1 MTGPLVRLVAN
12 GLSGSRQ
19 ARAVL
24 LVFPDP
30 NGKSGWDPFNW
41 PAAAHPF
48 IDDLL
53 ERGKVQLS
61 GDNFKGLTPPTLT
74 KSPSM
79 ALNKKE
85 VEDIESLWQRSL
97 MRSPKISADLFSVW
111 TNTEVHSP
119 PLRANVP
126 LPVAEAGL
134 LLPLERARAALT
146 MIAPDDSPLHKRSG
160 LRPPPEKLNA
170 MGRPWLGDAQTLVQ
184 LASANP
190 DMLDDSLRRIL
201 FGPPDVG
208 AWLQDTEAG
217 TDLSEHPFSVP
228 LSPDDITRRA
238 LGHGDQDLLSV
249 FDRMH
254 AFHYA
259 ALNGIQLTQNVPA
272 PDVADDPEHEQSPG
286 ATRRL
291 QQLLSSPA
299 LLRLFGFAR
308 DVLIDFS
315 ADIPDGVGIFEQL
328 IFSVPIAFQKT
339 AFEVDRERG
348 HFYPPSRITKGDI
361 VRHGVRRIG
370 IREDSGNHRFTMIS
384 IEPVT
389 SVDEDIQAS
398 SNRRK
403 GKVTTGPLALV
414 DLHPQS
420 FPSFETQDVEFAE
433 DLAAPAPNRLDV
445 GIDTED
451 GKVAWYSASPRVIRY
466 GDPRVPAGK
475 SPDWPQKMIDRL
487 TPDWL
492 PAFERDAHGVAFST
506 FKQKLYENP
515 ADSAKQNDKDK
526 KQTTPVSNY
535 DPRIATYG
543 GEALGARSNPI
554 NIEGKKPKWGAS
566 KVWLSDSDLL
576 LDQHVGIPVGDD
588 GDLALRRFG
597 WRYHFGIRRAFI
609 GGAGITLDRARA
621 IYEEEEDAAF
631 PPASRNGGGF
641 RYLRHD
647 AITKPE
653 VMLPPEFS
661 TRLKPLDKLQTGQQM
676 VLVSRKVKSGAEIG
690 RTTRILVPQPVEPE
704 FAAMHEA
711 FDELESWAAV
721 PDQIAVPMPNT
732 PAGDKG
738 APLATYAPRQGLR
751 NLWLNDNGQHGTDKR
766 SHRLK
771 IGKGEIRATPY
782 YPDPAACFMV
792 LRLWHPHLDRWLGP
806 SMAVRIRGDGVNER
820 HFRWP
825 DILPVMLELSAVTGT
840 LGPRL
845 SGGDIITEKGQRYRR
860 VTASLAPGEA
870 ASLKAW
876 FAPDAEDMLSWF
888 DIIDRSVD
896 LCTAEGK
903 ECVCKPEAECA
914 TGRLQLLGTLGAAMN
929 ADLGSTDEERNRLAG
944 LYHHRLL
951 QEPNYLFADVADIKL
966 VHATDEP
973 WTPAAFKGTP
983 VVARPISLEKEPLNA
998 FLATAGRASEWDDK
1012 AAEDNATAVIIGGEI
1027 IFDQATTSSLSI
1039 EAQMLRP
1046 GDESLERAPP
1056 EVPAQ
1061 FVPNEMTAIKYDRYE
1076 GRVDFGNKV
1085 WTEILRIENIPMPED
1100 GRAGSHEFS
1109 LEEVLAGRDPRMT
1122 GATVQYLAPLH
1133 HGQARQAQLR
1143 VVPTARHAAMISTKP
1158 APPSLQHPV
1167 TPAVWI
1173 PATIQPAAPDCKE
1186 LIPCLAWDESS
1197 ETERGNVRAIKKRNT
1212 GFRLVLRRPWFSTGE
1227 GERVGIVLWPPPV
1240 LNLPFATGQP
1250 SFIETEVPTDLA
1262 LKMLTEEDLSPFG
1275 RLVSVWGGDPT
1286 KTAPRERET
1295 KQRFLSFK
1303 EFKLPKTAMLHP
1315 RVLMP
1320 VPASVTGQ
1328 DKPTFVEVSVV
1339 SFPVEFEE
1347 YATDAFVDIDIAP
1360 ILGVA
1365 EPLLRLGVVRLQ
1377 LNARNDTPPS
1387 YRGDASGIRCSPA
1400 SVVEARL
1407 FPERVLSV
1415 SATAIGP
1422 EHGASEPRTSVSVI
1436 LSGPASSSATGPS
1449 GTRVRIELKELIGDD
1464 EVAVAI
1470 IKSEASQG
1478 GEIRALNYA
1487 FAEGTGK
1494 MADSVLYKHEN
1505 GEDIWVASFILPGN
1519 IASRS
1524 IVARAS
1530 EDALEKYAW
1539 EDLGDPAEL
1548 PRYFAEV
1555 KLSST
1560 LPVQN

>member
-1 MTGPLVRLVAN
+1 LVAN
-12 GLSGSRQ
+12 GLSGPRQ

-30 NGKSGWDPFNW
+30 NGKSGWDPFHW

-48 IDDLL
+48 IDGLL
-53 ERGKVQLS
+53 AGAKVQLS
-61 GDNFKGLTPPTLT
+61 GNNFKGLMPPTLT
-74 KSPSM
+74 KPPLK
-79 ALNKKE
+79 APNKKE
-85 VEDIESLWQRSL
+85 IEDIESLWQRSL
-97 MRSPKISADLFSVW
+97 LRSPKISADLFSLW
-111 TNTEVHSP
+111 TKTEVHSP
-119 PLRANVP
+119 PLRAHVP

-170 MGRPWLGDAQTLVQ
+170 MGRPWLGDTQTLVR

-190 DMLDDSLRRIL
+190 GMLDDSSRRIL

-208 AWLQDTEAG
+208 AWLQDNEAG
-217 TDLSEHPFSVP
+217 TDLSDHPFSAP
-228 LSPDDITRRA
+228 LNPDDIARRA

-259 ALNGIQLTQNVPA
+259 ALNGIPLAQNAPVP
-272 PDVADDPEHEQSPG
+272 DSADDPEHEQSPG

-308 DVLIDFS
+308 DVLIDFG
-315 ADIPDGVGIFEQL
+315 ADIPDGVGIFEQV
-328 IFSVPIAFQKT
+328 IFSIPIAFQKT
-339 AFEVDRERG
+339 AFEVDRDRG
-348 HFYPPSRITKGDI
+348 HFYPPSRITKGDT

-370 IREDSGNHRFTMIS
+370 FREDDGNHRFAMIS
-384 IEPVT
+384 IEPVI
-389 SVDEDIQAS
+389 SADEDMQAS
-398 SNRRK
+398 SNKRK

-414 DLHPQS
+414 DLRPQS
-420 FPSFETQDVEFAE
+420 FPPFETRDVQFAE

-451 GKVAWYSASPRVIRY
+451 AKVAWYSASPRVIRY
-466 GDPRVPAGK
+466 GDPRAPAGR
-475 SPDWPQKMIDRL
+475 SPDWPQKIIDRL

-492 PAFERDAHGVAFST
+492 PAFERDAHGIAFST
-506 FKQKLYENP
+506 FKQKLDENP
-515 ADSAKQNDKDK
+515 TDAAKQDDKDK
-526 KQTTPVSNY
+526 KQTTSVSSC

-566 KVWLSDSDLL
+566 PVWLSESDLL
-576 LDQHVGIPVGDD
+576 LDQHVGVAVGDA

-621 IYEEEEDAAF
+621 IYEEDEDAAF
-631 PPASRNGGGF
+631 PPASKNGGGF

-653 VMLPPEFS
+653 VMLPPGVS
-661 TRLKPLDKLQTGQQM
+661 KRPKPLDKLQTGQQM
-676 VLVSRKVKSGAEIG
+676 VLVSRRVKSGAEID

-711 FDELESWAAV
+711 FDEIEVRGAV
-721 PDQIAVPMPNT
+721 ADQIAVPMPNT
-732 PAGDKG
+732 AAGDKG

-751 NLWLNDNGQHGTDKR
+751 NLWLNHDDQHGTDTR

-771 IGKGEIRATPY
+771 IGGGEIRATPY
-782 YPDPAACFMV
+782 YPDPAACLMV
-792 LRLWHPHLDRWLGP
+792 LRLWHPHLERWLGP
-806 SMAVRIRGDGVNER
+806 PIAVRIRGDGVDGKD
-820 HFRWP
+820 FRWP
-825 DILPVMLELSAVTGT
+825 DVLPVMLELRAVTGT
-840 LGPRL
+840 QGPRL
-845 SGGDIITEKGQRYRR
+845 SDGDIITKKGQRYRH

-870 ASLKAW
+870 ANLKVW
-876 FAPDAEDMLSWF
+876 FAPDTEDMLSWF
-888 DIIDRSVD
+888 DVIERSVD

-903 ECVCKPEAECA
+903 ECVCKPEVECA
-914 TGRLQLLGTLGAAMN
+914 TGRLHLLGTLGAGMTSG
-929 ADLGSTDEERNRLAG
+929 LGSTEEERYRLAG
-944 LYHHRLL
+944 LYHQRLL
-951 QEPNYLFADVADIKL
+951 QEPNYLFADVTNIKL
-966 VHATDEP
+966 VHTTDEP
-973 WTPAAFKGTP
+973 WAAAAFKGTP
-983 VVARPISLEKEPLNA
+983 VVARPISLEKDSLNA
-998 FLATAGRASEWDDK
+998 FLATAGRASDWDDR
-1012 AAEDNATAVIIGGEI
+1012 AVEDNATAVIIGGEI
-1027 IFDQATTSSLSI
+1027 IFDQATTASLSI

-1061 FVPNEMTAIKYDRYE
+1061 FVPNEMTAIKYREDE
-1076 GRVDFGNKV
+1076 GGADFGNKV

-1100 GRAGSHEFS
+1100 GRAGPHEFR

-1122 GATVQYLAPLH
+1122 GATVQYLAPLN

-1143 VVPTARHAAMISTKP
+1143 VVPSARHAAMISTKL

-1186 LIPCLAWDESS
+1186 LIPCLTWVESS

-1240 LNLPFATGQP
+1240 LNLPFAAGPT
-1250 SFIETEVPTDLA
+1250 SFNETEVPTDLA
-1262 LKMLTEEDLSPFG
+1262 LNMLTEEDLSPFG

-1286 KTAPRERET
+1286 KTAPREREA
-1295 KQRFLSFK
+1295 KHRFLSFR
-1303 EFKLPKTAMLHP
+1303 EFKLPKTAMMHP

-1387 YRGDASGIRCSPA
+1387 FRGDASGIRCSPA

-1407 FPERVLSV
+1407 FPERVLSA

-1422 EHGASEPRTSVSVI
+1422 EHGASDLRTSVSVV
-1436 LSGPASSSATGPS
+1436 LSGPGSSSAAGPS
-1449 GTRVRIELKELIGDD
+1449 GTRVCIELKELIGDD

-1478 GEIRALNYA
+1478 GEIRALNHA

-1494 MADSVLYKHEN
+1494 MTDSVLYKHEK
-1505 GEDIWVASFILPGN
+1505 GEDIWVANFILPGN
-1519 IASRS
+1519 IGGRT
-1524 IVARAS
+1524 IVARAR
-1530 EDALEKYAW
+1530 EDVLEKYAW
-1539 EDLGDPAEL
+1539 EDLKDPAEL

-1555 KLSST
+1555 KLHST
-1560 LPVQN
+1560 FRE

>member
-1 MTGPLVRLVAN
+1 MTGPLLRLVAN
-12 GLSGSRQ
+12 GLSGPRQ

-30 NGKSGWDPFNW
+30 NGKSGWDPFHW
-41 PAAAHPF
+41 PTAAHPF
-48 IDDLL
+48 IDSLL
-53 ERGKVQLS
+53 AGAKVELS
-61 GDNFKGLTPPTLT
+61 GDIFKGLTPPTLT
-74 KSPSM
+74 KPP
-79 ALNKKE
+79 LKTPNEQE
-85 VEDIESLWQRSL
+85 VEDIEDLWQRSL
-97 MRSPKISADLFSVW
+97 LRSPKISAELFSVW
-111 TNTEVHSP
+111 TKTGVHSP
-119 PLRANVP
+119 PLRAHMP

-146 MIAPDDSPLHKRSG
+146 MIAPDDSPLHKRTG
-160 LRPPPEKLNA
+160 LRPSSEKLNA
-170 MGRPWLGDAQTLVQ
+170 MGRPWLGDPQPLVRF
-184 LASANP
+184 ASANP
-190 DMLDDSLRRIL
+190 DSLDDASRRIL

-208 AWLQDTEAG
+208 AWLHGNEAG
-217 TDLSEHPFSVP
+217 ADLSDHPFSAP
-228 LSPDDITRRA
+228 LNPDDIARRA
-238 LGHGDQDLLSV
+238 LGHGDEDLLSI

-259 ALNGIQLTQNVPA
+259 ALNGIQLAQNVPVPKA
-272 PDVADDPEHEQSPG
+272 AEESEHEQSTG

-308 DVLIDFS
+308 DVLIDFG
-315 ADIPDGVGIFEQL
+315 ADIPNGVGTFEQV
-328 IFSVPIAFQKT
+328 IFNVPFAFKRT
-339 AFEVDRERG
+339 AFESERDKG
-348 HFYPPSRITKGDI
+348 HFYPASRVTKGDT

-370 IREDSGNHRFTMIS
+370 VQENGKHRFTMVS

-389 SVDEDIQAS
+389 SIDEDIQAN
-398 SNRRK
+398 SNNRK
-403 GKVTTGPLALV
+403 AKVTTGPLALV
-414 DLHPQS
+414 DLYPQS
-420 FPSFETQDVEFAE
+420 FPPFAGSDVEYAE

-475 SPDWPQKMIDRL
+475 SANWPQKMIERL

-492 PAFERDAHGVAFST
+492 PAYERDAHGVAFST
-506 FKQKLYENP
+506 FIQKPEIQANALQK
-515 ADSAKQNDKDK
+515 DDQDK
-526 KQTTPVSNY
+526 KKTAAVSCY
-535 DPRIATYG
+535 DPRVATYG

-554 NIEGKKPKWGAS
+554 NIEGNKPRWGAS
-566 KVWLSDSDLL
+566 PVWLSDSDLL
-576 LDQHVGIPVGDD
+576 LDQHVGVPDGDA

-621 IYEEEEDAAF
+621 IYEEDEDAAF
-631 PPASRNGGGF
+631 PSASKNGSGF

-653 VMLPPEFS
+653 VMLSPNVSVRP
-661 TRLKPLDKLQTGQQM
+661 KPLDKLQTGQQM
-676 VLVSRKVKSGAEIG
+676 VLVSRKVKSGAEIR

-711 FDELESWAAV
+711 FDEVEGRGAV
-721 PDQIAVPMPNT
+721 ADQIAVPMPNT
-732 PAGDKG
+732 AAGDKG
-738 APLATYAPRQGLR
+738 APLATHAPRQGLR
-751 NLWLNDNGQHGTDKR
+751 NLWLNHDDQHGTDKR

-771 IGKGEIRATPY
+771 IGSGEIRATPY
-782 YPDPAACFMV
+782 YPDPSACFIV
-792 LRLWHPHLDRWLGP
+792 LRLQHPHLDHWLGP
-806 SMAVRIRGDGVNER
+806 PMAVRIRGDEVDER
-820 HFRWP
+820 DFRWP

-840 LGPRL
+840 LGPQL
-845 SGGDIITEKGQRYRR
+845 SGGNIITENGQRFRHI
-860 VTASLAPGEA
+860 TASLAPGEA
-870 ASLKAW
+870 ANLKVW

-888 DIIDRSVD
+888 DVIDRSVG

-903 ECVCKPEAECA
+903 ECECKPEVECA
-914 TGRLQLLGTLGAAMN
+914 AGRLRLLGTLGVAMS
-929 ADLGSTDEERNRLAG
+929 AGLGSTDEERYRLAG
-944 LYHHRLL
+944 LYHQRLL

-966 VHATDEP
+966 VHTTDEP
-973 WTPAAFKGTP
+973 WTAAAFKGTP
-983 VVARPISLEKEPLNA
+983 AVARPISLEEEPLNS
-998 FLATAGRASEWDDK
+998 FLATAGRASDWDDK
-1012 AAEDNATAVIIGGEI
+1012 VAEDNATAVIIGGEI
-1027 IFDQATTSSLSI
+1027 TFDQATTSSLSI

-1061 FVPNEMTAIKYDRYE
+1061 FVPNEMTTIKYDKDT
-1076 GRVDFGNKV
+1076 GKADFGKKV

-1100 GRAGSHEFS
+1100 GRAGPHDFR
-1109 LEEVLAGRDPRMT
+1109 LEEVLAGRDPRMK

-1158 APPSLQHPV
+1158 ARSSLQHPV

-1186 LIPCLAWDESS
+1186 LIPCLAWEESS
-1197 ETERGNVRAIKKRNT
+1197 DIERGNVRAIKKRNT

-1227 GERVGIVLWPPPV
+1227 GERVGVVLWPPPV
-1240 LNLPFATGQP
+1240 LNLPFAKGQP
-1250 SFIETEVPTDLA
+1250 PFNETEVPSDLA
-1262 LKMLTEEDLSPFG
+1262 LNMLTEEDLNPFG

-1286 KTAPRERET
+1286 KTAPRQRNA
-1295 KQRFLSFK
+1295 KHRFLSFK

-1320 VPASVTGQ
+1320 IPASVSGQ
-1328 DKPTFVEVSVV
+1328 DKPTFVEVSVI

-1360 ILGVA
+1360 IMGVA

-1377 LNARNDTPPS
+1377 INARHDTLPS
-1387 YRGDASGIRCSPA
+1387 LRGERSGIRCSPA

-1422 EHGASEPRTSVSVI
+1422 EHGASEPRTSVSVV
-1436 LSGPASSSATGPS
+1436 LSGPGSSSATGPS
-1449 GTRVRIELKELIGDD
+1449 GTRVYIELKELIGDD
-1464 EVAVAI
+1464 EVAVAS
-1470 IKSEASQG
+1470 IKSGISQG
-1478 GEIRALNYA
+1478 DETRALTHA
-1487 FAEGTGK
+1487 IAEGTGEK
-1494 MADSVLYKHEN
+1494 TDSVLYKHEN
-1505 GEDIWVASFILPGN
+1505 GEDIWVASFILPGS
-1519 IASRS
+1519 IGSRT
-1524 IVARAS
+1524 IVARAR
-1530 EDALEKYAW
+1530 EVVLKKYALE
-1539 EDLGDPAEL
+1539 DLRDPAEL

-1560 LPVQN
+1560 HPKQG